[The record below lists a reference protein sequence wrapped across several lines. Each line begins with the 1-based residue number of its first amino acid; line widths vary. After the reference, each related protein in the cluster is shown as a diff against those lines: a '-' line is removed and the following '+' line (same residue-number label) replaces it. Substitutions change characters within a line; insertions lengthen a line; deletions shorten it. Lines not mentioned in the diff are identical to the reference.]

1 MRRGKTFERESA
13 GLFMTRSVRLASVLF
28 VAAAA
33 MSAAHGKARAEERI
47 ISMYHVHTKERITVT
62 YWKDGRFI
70 PSALKK
76 LNWFL
81 RDWRRNVAV
90 RIDPR
95 TIDLIWK
102 LHEDLGSK
110 KPIHI
115 ISGHRSAKTNA
126 MLRRIGR
133 NVARRSRHITG
144 QAIDF
149 RFPDV
154 PTWKVRNLALA
165 YGIGGVGY
173 YGRNGFVHVDTG
185 RVRHWPRIPRKRL
198 AAIISQYK
206 RYIGYRNRRPGS
218 FLIAARQKNR
228 GIAGG
233 RVIRIANAGG
243 KARARGVTLAERAG
257 ARAKAKAPVTAV
269 RRPAGGGKGPV
280 PLVRP
285 VQLAAAGQKNV
296 PLPKARPYEVIV
308 QAAAHMEIVPASA
321 PATETN
327 FNRSRSGDPL
337 GQMIARVLPD
347 ELLEEEPRAFRLPE
361 GRQYPR
367 VNRSGKGDLAVA
379 ILRDEAPGVPTIRI
393 ATAERV
399 QAANVLGN
407 DIGALIRRTGIAPL
421 ASAEN
426 AAGRGKADPLRA
438 PRLGPDGE
446 DMAVQRVNRAE
457 KGDLLVDRL
466 RRVYA
471 MRKVPLNGTPADEA
485 LHSLSGE
492 PMLLRR

>member
-1 MRRGKTFERESA
+1 MRRGKSTGREFT
-13 GLFMTRSVRLASVLF
+13 GLFMTRSARLASVLF

-33 MSAAHGKARAEERI
+33 MSVAHGKVRAEERI

-185 RVRHWPRIPRKRL
+185 RVRHWPRIPRRRL
-198 AAIISQYK
+198 ASIISQYK
-206 RYIGYRNRRPGS
+206 RYIGYRYRRPGS
-218 FLIAARQKNR
+218 FLIAAMQKR
-228 GIAGG
+228 KGIGG
-233 RVIRIANAGG
+233 GGKVIRIANAGG
-243 KARARGVTLAERAG
+243 GKARIRNMAQ
-257 ARAKAKAPVTAV
+257 AKAPETRTAAAK
-269 RRPAGGGKGPV
+269 RTGKSKATPAARGPI

-285 VQLAAAGQKNV
+285 TVLAAANTGKTV

-308 QAAAHMEIVPASA
+308 QAAAHMEIMPASA

-327 FNRSRSGDPL
+327 FNTRSRHADPL
-337 GQMIARVLPD
+337 GRMIARVAVPD
-347 ELLEEEPRAFRLPE
+347 ELLDEEPQAFRPPA
-361 GRQYPR
+361 GVQYPR
-367 VNRSGKGDLAVA
+367 VNRKGKGDLAVA
-379 ILRDEAPGVPTIRI
+379 ILDDAAPVPTIRL
-393 ATAERV
+393 ANAAP
-399 QAANVLGN
+399 QAAKADMLGQ
-407 DIGALIRRTGIAPL
+407 DIGALIRRNGIVPLEAAHGSAAKTDPL
-421 ASAEN
+421 ASI
-426 AAGRGKADPLRA
+426 
-438 PRLGPDGE
+438 GE
-446 DMAVQRVNRAE
+446 TFRTQRVNRAE

-466 RRVYA
+466 RRIYA
-471 MRKVPLNGTPADEA
+471 QRRVPLRGTPADEA
-485 LHSLSGE
+485 VLTLAE
-492 PMLLRR
+492 QPILPRR

>member
-1 MRRGKTFERESA
+1 MCRGKFTSREFA
-13 GLFMTRSVRLASVLF
+13 GLFMIRSARLASALF

-33 MSAAHGKARAEERI
+33 MSVAHGKVRAEERI
-47 ISMYHVHTKERITVT
+47 ISMYHVHTKERITIT

-81 RDWRRNVAV
+81 RDWRRNVAI

-102 LHEDLGSK
+102 LHEDLGSR

-115 ISGHRSAKTNA
+115 ICGHRSARTNA

-185 RVRHWPRIPRKRL
+185 RVRHWPRLPQRKL
-198 AAIISQYK
+198 AAIIREYR
-206 RYIGYRNRRPGS
+206 RYIGYRHRRPGS
-218 FLIAARQKNR
+218 FLIAAMQKR
-228 GIAGG
+228 KGIGG
-233 RVIRIANAGG
+233 SRRIIRIANAGG
-243 KARARGVTLAERAG
+243 TARARQGAQGKASAASATAPKNTIRNGKTLAR
-257 ARAKAKAPVTAV
+257 
-269 RRPAGGGKGPV
+269 GPI

-285 VQLAAAGQKNV
+285 TVLAAANTGKTV
-296 PLPKARPYEVIV
+296 PLPKARPYEVVV
-308 QAAAHMEIVPASA
+308 QAAAHMEIMPASA

-327 FNRSRSGDPL
+327 FNTRNRNPDPL
-337 GQMIARVLPD
+337 GRMIARVAVPD
-347 ELLEEEPRAFRLPE
+347 EIMQDLKEEPRAFRPPT
-361 GRQYPR
+361 GVRYPR
-367 VNRSGKGDLAVA
+367 VNREGKGDLAVA
-379 ILRDEAPGVPTIRI
+379 ILDDVAPVPTINL
-393 ATAERV
+393 ANAV
-399 QAANVLGN
+399 SPAARTNMLGQ
-407 DIGALIRRTGIAPL
+407 DIGALVRRNGIVPL
-421 ASAEN
+421 EDNPASA
-426 AAGRGKADPLRA
+426 AKTDPLTSIGKSFRT
-438 PRLGPDGE
+438 
-446 DMAVQRVNRAE
+446 QRVNRAE

-466 RRVYA
+466 RRAYA
-471 MRKVPLNGTPADEA
+471 QRRIPLRGTPADEA
-485 LHSLSGE
+485 ALMLAE
-492 PMLLRR
+492 QPILLRR